1 MTATKLRKND
11 VAPILNL
18 LGSDYKGR
26 KFSLGI
32 RETYSVNN
40 GDLLWDGGSKT
51 EVNFLRQVAG
61 EWQIV
66 SASDIMPCA
75 YSEGAATMKV
85 RIPADAMIVE
95 RSWFCGTDCGYTF
108 IVAPGSAFLPK
119 AIGAGTV
126 AGALA

>member
-1 MTATKLRKND
+1 MTTTKLRKND

-108 IVAPGSAFLPK
+108 IVAPGSTFLPK
-119 AIGAGTV
+119 AIGTPAV
-126 AGALA
+126 AGVLA

>member
-1 MTATKLRKND
+1 MTATKLRKSD

-18 LGSDYKGR
+18 LGSDYNGR

-61 EWQIV
+61 KWEIV

-75 YSEGAATMKV
+75 YGDGAATVNV
-85 RIPADAMIVE
+85 RIPTDTMIVE

-108 IVAPGSAFLPK
+108 IVAPGSAFLPR
-119 AIGAGTV
+119 AICASTV

>member
-1 MTATKLRKND
+1 MTATKLRKSD

-51 EVNFLRQVAG
+51 EVTFLRQTHG
-61 EWQIV
+61 KWEII

-75 YSEGAATMKV
+75 MTQGAATMNV

-119 AIGAGTV
+119 AIGAGAV
-126 AGALA
+126 AGVLA